1 MEREQKNQM
10 LADLYA
16 LRAGMSAISIEKD
29 KLDKSESVYKD
40 ALNDVDRERI
50 EYEKNDYDIN
60 RVYRGISYCNS
71 QLPRGYLA
79 AENDKEWKKKSKSYK
94 KRYRRAMA
102 GLDAFDIFLYTLIAG
117 ALGLIAAAVPW
128 FFYFVTS
135 GAYDSDKRMQPTFAN
150 AEYKNYV
157 FASIGIFAIILI
169 IGLIVSTIRVL
180 GEKHSKNKEEKANI
194 KSTEKSIRE
203 LKNELASYQLE
214 KNASKKVLDKYVAIA
229 NEKRAVF
236 EKDRTRLTK
245 LSQDMYDRLVA
256 QFKTVLDI
264 RDWKH
269 IDLIIFYFE
278 TGRADTLKEA
288 LQQVDRR
295 VQTDEI
301 IEAIKTAG
309 QNISSTIRMSMNELR
324 GDLNRSFAKLSV
336 QLADQHREQMSA
348 LSSISGNIEKTNESL
363 AKLQQTSE
371 KNGESIEKLTSAA
384 YLNNALLTKISY
396 DSLSLMSDVDYMVYS
411 ANKGGNVSNNTSYTL
426 NVNVK

>member
-29 KLDKSESVYKD
+29 KLDKSESVYKE

-50 EYEKNDYDIN
+50 EYEKNDYDID
-60 RVYRGISYCNS
+60 RVNRGISYCNS

-79 AENDKEWKKKSKSYK
+79 TENNKERKKKIKSYGK
-94 KRYRRAMA
+94 KYRKGTAKW
-102 GLDAFDIFLYTLIAG
+102 DALEIFIHTLIAG
-117 ALGLIAAAVPW
+117 AIGLVLAAVPW

-135 GAYDSDKRMQPTFAN
+135 GAYDSDKRMQPTFEN
-150 AEYKNYV
+150 SYYKNYIYV
-157 FASIGIFAIILI
+157 SIGIFAIILI
-169 IGLIVSTIRVL
+169 IGLIVSTIRVV
-180 GEKHSKNKEEKANI
+180 GENRSEKKETKTNI
-194 KSTEKSIRE
+194 KSAEKSIRE

-214 KNASKKVLDKYVAIA
+214 KNASKKVLDRYVAIA

-256 QFKTVLDI
+256 QFKTLLDI
-264 RDWKH
+264 RDWQH
-269 IDLIIFYFE
+269 IDLVIFYFE

-301 IEAIKTAG
+301 IEAIESAG
-309 QNISSTIRMSMNELR
+309 SSIAATINVTMRELR
-324 GDLNRSFAKLSV
+324 SDLNKSFNRLSE
-336 QLADQHREQMSA
+336 QLAIQHAEQMTA
-348 LSSISGNIEKTNESL
+348 LGNINRSIERTNESI
-363 AKLQQTSE
+363 AKLQSATE
-371 KNGESIEKLTSAA
+371 NNGKTLENILSAA
-384 YLNNALLTKISY
+384 NLNNALIAKIGC
-396 DSLSLMSDVDYMVYS
+396 DSMSLMDDVNYMVFT
-411 ANKGGNVSNNTSYTL
+411 APKDGGTSNTSYTL